1 MMQYSD
7 VIWQPVVI
15 LLLLMGSALLIW
27 LAGDKRQKMAGRWTV
42 MMLAASLAITLTMG
56 AQVIKGDVLQITYNV
71 LPPFGL
77 SFYIDLLSFALLFL
91 FLVAG
96 VILTLYTSAFTIK
109 EGERRF
115 RTAFLFVLAAAM
127 GVVMAGDLLSFFLF
141 FEAMSLTFFV
151 LIIHYR
157 TKEAVAATL
166 KFLYMAIGGSVLFFI
181 ALAAVFVQSGQFQW
195 QPGGFMAAGA
205 YTTLAF
211 VGFMIALGIK
221 SGLFPLHLW
230 MADAYSQAPV
240 PAVTLSSM
248 IMLKTGAYGMI
259 RIYHQVFGV
268 ELIRQAQWHSIIIAL
283 TVVTILYG
291 SFCAFNEK
299 DLLRRLAYSGM
310 AQLAYIILGISLL
323 TPEALTGGLYHIMAH
338 AAMKGT
344 LLLCAGT
351 VVMKTGKRK
360 ISDLRGIGWEMPLT
374 MGCFSLAAL
383 TAVGLPPMNIFL
395 SKWFLSL
402 GVLSAGQPLLIVVLL
417 VSSVLNAA
425 YYLPIVI
432 AAFFGDENRD
442 IHAKLHWDHVPW
454 AMTTSIAL
462 LAIGC
467 FIFSFAT
474 ENPALRWAQNITAIF
489 FK

>member
-1 MMQYSD
+1 MQYSE
-7 VIWQPVVI
+7 VLWQPVVI

-27 LAGDKRQKMAGRWTV
+27 LAGDKRQNMAGGCTV
-42 MMLAASLAITLTMG
+42 VMLGASLAIALTMG
-56 AQVIKGDVLQITYNV
+56 ARVINGEILQVTYNS

-77 SFYIDLLSFALLFL
+77 SFYLDLLSFALLCL

-96 VILTLYTSAFTIK
+96 IILTLYTSAFTLK
-109 EGERRF
+109 EGARRF
-115 RTAFLFVLAAAM
+115 RAVFLFVLAAAM

-141 FEAMSLTFFV
+141 FEAMSLSFFI

-166 KFLYMAIGGSVLFFI
+166 KFLYLAIGGSVLFFI
-181 ALAAVFVQSGQFQW
+181 ALAAVFVQTNHFQW
-195 QPGGFMAAGA
+195 QAGGFMSAGG

-211 VGFMIALGIK
+211 VGFITALGIK
-221 SGLFPLHLW
+221 CGLFPLHLW
-230 MADAYSQAPV
+230 LADAYSQAPV
-240 PAVTLSSM
+240 PAATLSSM
-248 IMLKTGAYGMI
+248 IMLKTGAYGLI

-268 ELIRQAQWHSIIIAL
+268 ELIRQAQWHSIMIAL
-283 TVVTILYG
+283 AVITILYG

-299 DLLRRLAYSGM
+299 DLIRRLAYSGM

-323 TPEALTGGLYHIMAH
+323 TPAALTGGLYHIMAH

-383 TAVGLPPMNIFL
+383 TAVGLPPMNIFI
-395 SKWFLSL
+395 SKWFLSQ
-402 GVLSAGQPLLIVVLL
+402 GALSAGQPLLIVVLL

-442 IHAKLHWDHVPW
+442 IHASLRWDNVPW
-454 AMTTSIAL
+454 ALTTSVAL
-462 LAIGC
+462 LVIGC
-467 FIFSFAT
+467 FAFSFAA